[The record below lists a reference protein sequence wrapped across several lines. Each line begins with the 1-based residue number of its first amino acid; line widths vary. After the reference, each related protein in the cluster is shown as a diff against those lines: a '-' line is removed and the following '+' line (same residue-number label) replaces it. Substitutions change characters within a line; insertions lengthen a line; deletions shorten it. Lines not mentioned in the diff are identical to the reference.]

1 MPRFIAHM
9 TALVVA
15 VTLPGALNAQACL
28 GLPSFGVNHM
38 QLAGDASFDE
48 DVTTFG
54 AMLTSGSQSYFAGMG
69 VGGRSVD
76 GADGSTL
83 LVRGQLGSQV
93 PVSATGRIQACPL
106 LTAEFGFGPSDIDGL
121 GTDFSSRAFG
131 FGVALGGAIA
141 QNENIS
147 LVPSVSAGYRYD
159 AGIFD
164 GPGGST
170 TVSDTY
176 ATVGAAMGLVLGQ
189 ALAIRPSV
197 MMPVGVEN
205 AKPVFA
211 IGVALNFG
219 GRR

>member
-1 MPRFIAHM
+1 MSRFIGHM
-9 TALVVA
+9 VALTVA
-15 VTLPGALNAQACL
+15 VLLPGALAAQACL

-38 QLAGDASFDE
+38 QLAGDAQFNDGAN
-48 DVTTFG
+48 TFG
-54 AMLTSGSQSYFAGMG
+54 AMLTSGSQSYFAGIG

-93 PVSATGRIQACPL
+93 AVSTTGRVQACPL
-106 LTAEFGFGPSDIDGL
+106 LSADFGFGPNDIDGL
-121 GTDFSSRAFG
+121 GTDFTSRAFG
-131 FGVALGGAIA
+131 FGVALGGVIA
-141 QNENIS
+141 QNENVS

-159 AGIFD
+159 AGTFD

-176 ATVGAAMGLVLGQ
+176 AMFGAALGLVLGES
-189 ALAIRPSV
+189 LAIRPSV
-197 MMPVGVEN
+197 LLPVGVDD
-205 AKPVFA
+205 AKAIFG